1 MGRSQ
6 SFPVFLTSRNGM
18 SSSVLAGMLS
28 HHVFGVVGSARSCK
42 DYVGGG
48 CTGPETKHLLVNKY
62 PFPEGA
68 VCPFLVPSIPSC
80 GCRPCPVPGRT
91 PGPGP
96 HRRVLRVSR
105 GPREQ
110 NPEAPAC
117 SFLCCGDEAEQET
130 ECSDWCGQQGCQTL
144 GTGPWARALL
154 PLLQTL
160 PDPDLQQ
167 PPSPG

>member
-1 MGRSQ
+1 MSLGPSQ

-18 SSSVLAGMLS
+18 SLSVFAGVLS
-28 HHVFGVVGSARSCK
+28 HHMLGVVGSARSCK
-42 DYVGGG
+42 DGMGGG

-68 VCPFLVPSIPSC
+68 GCPFLVLSIPSY
-80 GCRPCPVPGRT
+80 GCRPGPVQGRT

-96 HRRVLRVSR
+96 HPRILRVSR

-130 ECSDWCGQQGCQTL
+130 SAVIGVGS
-144 GTGPWARALL
+144 RAVRC
-154 PLLQTL
+154 
-160 PDPDLQQ
+160 
-167 PPSPG
+167 